1 MVEDRDDS
9 SPPFYTSLNIHDK
22 VLHNCLMDSGASHNL
37 MPKIVM
43 EELGLEV
50 TKAYHDLYSF
60 DSRRVQCLGVIKDL
74 VVSLFQLPMKSV
86 VMDIVVADVPPKFG
100 MLLSR
105 SWIRKLGGTLQMDL
119 TYATIPVFG
128 GEHRR
133 LYREA
138 QLAYIVSDEADPTN
152 HPIFALDTDLGS
164 SLLQITETPEAP
176 FQIRKQPIFN
186 HEIPPPTT
194 SVWKMFFDGASSS
207 EGAGAGVVLVAP
219 WQETI
224 SLSYKMEFEAT
235 NNVAEYEALVLG
247 LRAAKEM
254 GIEEVAVFGDAE
266 LIIQQV
272 RNAYRAKHPRLRS
285 YRNEVWDLIDN
296 FFSAFNISFIPRE
309 ENTLADSL
317 AVSAS
322 LFRIPLPPKI
332 KYGVEIRYRPS
343 VLDNIKH
350 WKVFEDDLEIKKFL
364 QSVDEFSALHIDQDP
379 DPER

>member
-1 MVEDRDDS
+1 
-9 SPPFYTSLNIHDK
+9 
-22 VLHNCLMDSGASHNL
+22 MDSGASHNL

-50 TKAYHDLYSF
+50 TKAYHNLYSF

-74 VVSLFQLPMKSV
+74 VVSLFQHPMKSV
-86 VMDIVVADVPPKFG
+86 VMDIIVADVPPKFS

-105 SWIRKLGGTLQMDL
+105 SWIKKLGGTLQMDL

-133 LYREA
+133 LYRED
-138 QLAYIVSDEADPTN
+138 QLSYIVSDEEDPTN

-194 SVWKMFFDGASSS
+194 SIWKMFFDGASSS
-207 EGAGAGVVLVAP
+207 EGVGTEVVFVSP
-219 WQETI
+219 CQETI
-224 SLSYKMEFEAT
+224 SLSYKLEFEST

-247 LRAAKEM
+247 MRAAKER
-254 GIEEVAVFGDAE
+254 GIEEVAVFEEAE

-272 RNAYRAKHPRLRS
+272 RNVYQAKHPRLRG

-309 ENTLADSL
+309 ENTLVNSL
-317 AVSAS
+317 VVSSS
-322 LFRIPLPPKI
+322 LFKIPLSPKI
-332 KYGVEIRYRPS
+332 KYEVEIRYMPF
-343 VLDNIKH
+343 VLDNIRH
-350 WKVFEDDLEIKKFL
+350 WKVFKDDLEIKKFL
-364 QSVDEFSALHIDQDP
+364 
-379 DPER
+379 